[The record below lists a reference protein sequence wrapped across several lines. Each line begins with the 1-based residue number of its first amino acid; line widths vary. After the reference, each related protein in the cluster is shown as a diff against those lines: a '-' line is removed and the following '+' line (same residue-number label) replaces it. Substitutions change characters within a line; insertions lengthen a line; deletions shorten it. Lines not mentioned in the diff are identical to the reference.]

1 MKLLIVTICALVAV
15 ASADIDFDKVRP
27 IEEKLL
33 QNPEK
38 YPLWAAWYNVH
49 ARTSG
54 GRIVGGAIAD
64 PGQFPY
70 QCAQFINAAGGQ
82 YFCGCSVVGPRTILT
97 AAHCVDEY
105 VLNLCYL

>member
-1 MKLLIVTICALVAV
+1 MAV
-15 ASADIDFDKVRP
+15 ASARINFDEVRP

-49 ARTSG
+49 GRTS
-54 GRIVGGAIAD
+54 GRIVGGELSK

-70 QCAQFINAAGGQ
+70 QCAQFISASGGTF
-82 YFCGCSVVGPRTILT
+82 FCGCSIVGPRTILT
-97 AAHCVDEY
+97 AAHCVDE
-105 VLNLCYL
+105 